1 MSIRNKLLIFFG
13 LFSLVIVG
21 TISIQLYYEKTKL
34 TKISEDVNEQL
45 SEQATKEVMDDL
57 SNLTNLISSQV
68 ITLENEIDNSM

>member
-45 SEQATKEVMDDL
+45 
-57 SNLTNLISSQV
+57 
-68 ITLENEIDNSM
+68 